1 LQSIIYF
8 LLPII
13 SFTITFLTIILLIP
27 FLVKR
32 SMVVIDFHKKDHRM
46 VPKPAGPA
54 IFLGLA
60 FPMIILY
67 FLTSEVKFLATF
79 LTTLI
84 VFVIGLVD
92 DLKVLSGSLKMILT
106 VLGSLPLLIFRVY
119 TPSIVFPFFGPTR
132 LTIVYPMIVLLTI
145 PVVSNAINMIDVYN
159 GTLGGACMIL
169 SLSQFIIIAFIFGRP
184 DQAVFPL
191 TLFMTS
197 FAFYIFNRYP
207 SKIFAGDS
215 GSLVLGSFFG
225 ASTII
230 TRTEIPSLVAFVPAI
245 LNGFYILASIKG
257 FVEHRRIKERPIM
270 LNDAGLLE
278 VSKSKAAPVTLA
290 RLIVAD
296 GPMPEWVASKR
307 IILLFLYSA
316 FLSIITA
323 MLMRW

>member
-1 LQSIIYF
+1 MLSPIYF
-8 LLPII
+8 LLPIL
-13 SFTITFLTIILLIP
+13 SFVVTFLTIILLIP
-27 FLVKR
+27 FLIKR
-32 SMVVIDFHKKDHRM
+32 KMVVVDFHKRDHRM
-46 VPKPAGPA
+46 IPKPAGPA

-60 FPMIILY
+60 SPMIILY
-67 FLTSEVKFLATF
+67 FLTLDIKYFAIF

-84 VFVIGLVD
+84 VFVIGLID
-92 DLKVLSGSLKMILT
+92 DLKVLGGSLKMVLT
-106 VLGSLPLLIFRVY
+106 VFGSLPLLVFRVY
-119 TPSIVFPFFGPTR
+119 TPSIIFPFFGPTR
-132 LTIVYPMIVLLTI
+132 LTIVYPIIVLLTI

-159 GTLGGACMIL
+159 GTLSGACMLL
-169 SLSQFIIIAFIFGRP
+169 SISQFIIIAFMCGNLE
-184 DQAVFPL
+184 QAIFPL

-197 FAFYIFNRYP
+197 FAFFIFNRYP

-257 FVEHRRIKERPIM
+257 FVEHRRIKERPVM
-270 LNDAGLLE
+270 LNEEGLLE

-316 FLSIITA
+316 LLSIITA